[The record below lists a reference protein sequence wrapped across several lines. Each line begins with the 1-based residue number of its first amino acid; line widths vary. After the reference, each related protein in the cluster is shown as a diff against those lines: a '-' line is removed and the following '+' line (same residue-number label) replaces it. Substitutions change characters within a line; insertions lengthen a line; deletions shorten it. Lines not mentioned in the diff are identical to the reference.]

1 MSMVDAVGDE
11 PPSDPEGPVPALLRN
26 VRNPL
31 EPMRR
36 VAHELGGGRAVDN
49 ARREIEAI
57 HAALEAVDALAR
69 HVPPMAGESATLEP
83 RSA

>member
-1 MSMVDAVGDE
+1 M
-11 PPSDPEGPVPALLRN
+11 PALLRT

-31 EPMRR
+31 EPVRR

-57 HAALEAVDALAR
+57 RIALEQVDALAR
-69 HVPPMAGESATLEP
+69 HVPPMAGESATREP